1 MSASGSQFSV
11 FMEPKVNFEPQES
24 DLTSVYRLLLSRSS
38 SDTLVGVVERPLL
51 LYTSFTQKKFNQKIN
66 FIGMQIAKN
75 LKLKKINTII

>member
-24 DLTSVYRLLLSRSS
+24 DLTSVYRLLLSRTS

-51 LYTSFTQKKFNQKIN
+51 LYISFTQKKKFIQKIN

-75 LKLKKINTII
+75 LKIKKINTI

>member
-11 FMEPKVNFEPQES
+11 FLEPKVNFEPQES

-38 SDTLVGVVERPLL
+38 SDTSVGVVERPLL
-51 LYTSFTQKKFNQKIN
+51 LYTSFTKKKFNQKYN

-75 LKLKKINTII
+75 LKLKQVNTI